1 VFALRP
7 IAAGERVI
15 EYAGEVIP
23 WEEAVRRHSAPVHVR
38 AHTMLFDL
46 GGGEVIDGS
55 VGGNSSRWINHSC
68 DPNCDTED
76 DAGRIWVL
84 ARRDIHAGEELTF
97 DYRLEAEDDE
107 DDPHGRYA
115 CACGVPGC
123 RGTMLEVSARGR

>member
-1 VFALRP
+1 
-7 IAAGERVI
+7 
-15 EYAGEVIP
+15 
-23 WEEAVRRHSAPVHVR
+23 
-38 AHTMLFDL
+38 MLFDL